1 MQISTVTQRLTVVNS
16 DFPELSAEDR
26 ATISKLS
33 MKDFQAWH
41 YHAKNLNKL
50 ICRSCFNDYLR
61 KTYADTSD
69 QLAANIRNLRVKGF
83 DIPKE
88 QRKDCTIHGSK
99 TADLMRS
106 LTPVAGKSRLRFDYA
121 PNDKKRMLAYFDG
134 ADAYDYDKTQ
144 AVELDH
150 RIPMSRADENEKP
163 VDAHKEAEV
172 RKVFMPLTRVHNLQK
187 DRACQS
193 CISTN
198 RRPPFLGIK
207 FWSKGNETYNE
218 ALGCTGCGWA
228 YPEEWREALQKK
240 LD

>member
-1 MQISTVTQRLTVVNS
+1 MQISTVAERLAIVKS
-16 DFPELSAEDR
+16 DFPGLSVEEQTVVAN
-26 ATISKLS
+26 LS
-33 MKDFQAWH
+33 NKKFQAWH
-41 YHAKNLNKL
+41 FLAKNLNTP
-50 ICRSCFNDYLR
+50 ICRPCLNENLR
-61 KTYADTSD
+61 NIHSDASD
-69 QLAANIRNLRVKGF
+69 QLAANIRDLRVEGF
-83 DIPKE
+83 DIPKNQKIE
-88 QRKDCTIHGSK
+88 CKKHGKK
-99 TADLMRS
+99 TADLLKS

-207 FWSKGNETYNE
+207 FWSQGNETYDE

-240 LD
+240 LN